1 MRVAFIEDHKKEK
14 LFNVHVSLI
23 INFEEQDNFY
33 EFKHL
38 EINLVRKSKNWV
50 KSEGIVSTNNIIAII
65 SKNFRNVMRMR

>member
-1 MRVAFIEDHKKEK
+1 MRVAFIEDRKKEK

-38 EINLVRKSKNWV
+38 EINLVKIRRDLVN
-50 KSEGIVSTNNIIAII
+50 
-65 SKNFRNVMRMR
+65 